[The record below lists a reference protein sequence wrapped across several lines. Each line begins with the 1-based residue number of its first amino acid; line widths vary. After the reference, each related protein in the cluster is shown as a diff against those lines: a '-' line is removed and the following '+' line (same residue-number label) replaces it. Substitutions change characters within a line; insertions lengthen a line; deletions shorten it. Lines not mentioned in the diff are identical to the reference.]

1 MDIVQRAKNMIVTPA
16 TEWTVVAG
24 ESTPQATLI
33 TGYVLPL
40 AGAAAIA
47 AFIGQSFVGIST
59 FGFGTYRVPIMT
71 GLVGAI
77 LGVVMAV
84 VMVFIVAT
92 IIDALAPTFGTQK
105 NSPQAF
111 KLAVF
116 SFTPGWIAGLLQI
129 LPMLAVIGI
138 LAGLYGLYLLYLGL
152 PRVMGTPTDKAL
164 PYTLVVAVCAIVVMV
179 ILGMI
184 RVAVMGTGHLAAGGL
199 SGITSQSSTPAFDPN
214 SALGQLEQSAKKMEA
229 AAQKGDTSGQA
240 AAALEGLG
248 ALFGGGRRVD
258 PLEIDQLKAFV
269 PESLGGMTRAS
280 TRGERKGMGGIMV
293 ASTEGRFG
301 EGDRVIDLEI
311 IDSGGMSGMVGLAS
325 WAGAME
331 EREDD
336 DGFERTRKVDGR
348 IVHEKSSKRGQ
359 NEFAVVLGNRFIV
372 TAKSQGV
379 SLDELKAAVGS
390 LDLARLEGLKDA
402 GVK

>member
-16 TEWTVVAG
+16 TEWSVVAA

-40 AGAAAIA
+40 AGAAALA
-47 AFIGQSFVGIST
+47 GFIGQAFVGVS
-59 FGFGTYRVPIMT
+59 FGFGTYRYPITTALM
-71 GLVGAI
+71 GAI
-77 LGVVMAV
+77 LGVIMAV
-84 VMVFIVAT
+84 VVVFIVAT
-92 IIDALAPTFGTQK
+92 IVDALAPTFGTQK
-105 NSPQAF
+105 NSAQAF

-116 SFTPGWIAGLLQI
+116 SFTPAWIAGLLQI

-152 PRVMGTPTDKAL
+152 PRVMGTPPDKAV
-164 PYTLVVAVCAIVVMV
+164 PYTLVVAVCAFVVMF
-179 ILGMI
+179 ILALI
-184 RVAVMGTGHLAAGGL
+184 TAAIIGTGAIAAGGL
-199 SGITSQSSTPAFDPN
+199 TGITSQSSTPAFDAN
-214 SALGQLEQSAKKMEA
+214 SALGQLEQSARKMEA
-229 AAQKGDTSGQA
+229 AAQKGDTGGQT

-258 PLEIDQLKAFV
+258 PLEIDQLRAFV
-269 PESLGGMTRAS
+269 PEALGGLTRTS
-280 TRGERKGMGGIMV
+280 TRGERNGMGGIMV
-293 ASTEGRFG
+293 AKAEARYG

-311 IDSGGMSGMVGLAS
+311 VDSGGMSGLVGLAS

-348 IVHEKSSKRGQ
+348 IVHEKSSKRGP

-372 TAKSQGV
+372 TAKGQGV
-379 SLDELKAAVGS
+379 SLDELKAAAGS
-390 LDLARLEGLKDA
+390 LDLTRLEGLKDA
-402 GVK
+402 GAK